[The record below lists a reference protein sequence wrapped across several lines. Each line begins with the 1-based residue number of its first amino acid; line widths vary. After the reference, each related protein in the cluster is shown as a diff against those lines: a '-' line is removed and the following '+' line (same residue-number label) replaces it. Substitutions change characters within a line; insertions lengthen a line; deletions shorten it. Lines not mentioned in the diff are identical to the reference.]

1 MKILKEHKCESFVSI
16 FFEEDG
22 EIFYANVNN
31 IRGFNICTI
40 YKAYEKDGDYGID
53 HPKDLYFTRD
63 VELNKRGLID
73 CIEDFC
79 ETTKD
84 NSLSRNP
91 EVQSAIDFWMMNDEA
106 TDNN

>member
-16 FFEEDG
+16 YFEEDG

-31 IRGFNICTI
+31 IRGFNVCTI
-40 YKAYEKDGDYGID
+40 CKAYEKGGDYGID
-53 HPKDLYFTRD
+53 HPKDLYFTRQ
-63 VELNKRGLID
+63 VELSRSGLID

-84 NSLSRNP
+84 DPLSRNP
-91 EVQSAIDFWMMNDEA
+91 EVQSAIDFCRIKGEW
-106 TDNN
+106 